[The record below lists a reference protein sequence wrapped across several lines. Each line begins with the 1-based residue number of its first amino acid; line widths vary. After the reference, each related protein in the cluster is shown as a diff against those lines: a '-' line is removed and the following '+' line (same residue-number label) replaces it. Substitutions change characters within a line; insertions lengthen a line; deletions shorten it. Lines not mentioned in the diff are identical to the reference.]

1 MRGVYF
7 PTSRSATDLRGGM
20 DVDSLSRFFAFALL
34 ALLIA
39 FGIACGASES
49 GDDSETFMML
59 AGGEGSSFSQSSTE
73 EFADTAT
80 TTGIQEDDM
89 SDDFD
94 VDESMEA
101 VDEESGDGLAS
112 GYPPVTAQNRLIVRI
127 VDLTIEVDDV
137 PRRINDVSGIAVQ
150 RGGWVVSEQRSS
162 QHVGH
167 ISIRVPSAQLDSA
180 VRAISDL
187 GLDVLSL
194 ISTSDD
200 VTEEYFDVQA
210 RIQNLNVTRDALRE
224 LLNREGDLEDILEVQ
239 REVTRV
245 SGEIEVLEGRK
256 RLLEQT
262 TATSLINVTLELA
275 PGEMSADAD
284 PDLQAVEGR
293 PVAFRATFNE
303 PQGIDSY
310 EYWWEFGD
318 GAESERRTRTAL
330 TETPGQRVT
339 EIVWYSYHSS
349 EQSPYFVT
357 FKIRGTGEAGVVDGE
372 DAIKVNVERVPTIF
386 VSTEESIVIRADEEL
401 TLTGSF
407 TRPGNVMNL
416 TYEWDF
422 GDGLIPSTGDI
433 GEGVQEISAT
443 HEYTID
449 RSAPYEARFT
459 VEGETDF
466 GAPISSSST
475 VFVYVEP
482 SAQWV
487 IGFLDIPE
495 TARTATQALSVI
507 AQAAVVAVIWI
518 VLLSPV
524 WGLIVGLVWF
534 LRRRT
539 SIRLPSRR
547 RRDRNPEQEASE
559 NADDPGTGD
568 AEPEEDRS

>member
-1 MRGVYF
+1 M
-7 PTSRSATDLRGGM
+7 
-20 DVDSLSRFFAFALL
+20 DSLSRFFAFALL

-49 GDDSETFMML
+49 GEDSETFMML
-59 AGGEGSSFSQSSTE
+59 GGSEGSSFSQSSTE
-73 EFADTAT
+73 DFADPAT
-80 TTGIQEDDM
+80 STGVQEDDM

-112 GYPPVTAQNRLIVRI
+112 GYPPVAAQNRLIVRI

-275 PGEMSADAD
+275 PGEMSADAG

-293 PVAFRATFNE
+293 FVAFRATFKE

-466 GAPISSSST
+466 GAPIASSST
-475 VFVYVEP
+475 VLVYVEP

-524 WGLIVGLVWF
+524 WGLIVALVWF

-559 NADDPGTGD
+559 NADDPGMGD
-568 AEPEEDRS
+568 AEPEEDRP

>member
-1 MRGVYF
+1 M
-7 PTSRSATDLRGGM
+7 
-20 DVDSLSRFFAFALL
+20 DSLSRFFAFALL
-34 ALLIA
+34 VLLVA
-39 FGIACGASES
+39 FGIACGASEEDS
-49 GDDSETFMML
+49 GEFFEETD
-59 AGGEGSSFSQSSTE
+59 FSQASFDS
-73 EFADTAT
+73 
-80 TTGIQEDDM
+80 DDM
-89 SDDFD
+89 SDDVGD
-94 VDESMEA
+94 VVSNERATSSEPSNQTTSDSA
-101 VDEESGDGLAS
+101 VDSDGGSDTEQLET
-112 GYPPVTAQNRLIVRI
+112 GYPPVSAQDRLIVRI
-127 VDLTIEVDDV
+127 VDMTIEVVDV
-137 PRRINDVSGIAVQ
+137 PRHIEAVSGIALQ
-150 RGGWVVSEQRSS
+150 RGGRVVSEQRSS

-167 ISIRVPSAQLDSA
+167 ISVRVPSAQLDDA

-210 RIQNLNVTRDALRE
+210 RIQNLNVTRDSLRE
-224 LLNREGDLEDILEVQ
+224 LLSREGELEDILEVQ
-239 REVTRV
+239 REITRV
-245 SGEIEVLEGRK
+245 SGEIEILEGRK

-262 TATSLINVTLELA
+262 SATSLINVTLELA
-275 PGEMSADAD
+275 PGEMSADAG

-293 PVAFRATFNE
+293 SVAFRATFNE

-310 EYWWEFGD
+310 LYWWEFGD

-339 EIVWYSYHSS
+339 EVVWYTYHSS

-357 FKIRGTGEAGVVDGE
+357 FKIRGTGDTGVVDGE
-372 DAIKVNVERVPTIF
+372 DSIKVNVERVPTII
-386 VSTEESIVIRADEEL
+386 VSTEDTITIRANDEV

-407 TRPGNVMNL
+407 TRPENVSNL

-433 GEGVQEISAT
+433 GEDVQEISAT

-466 GAPISSSST
+466 GAPLTSSSI
-475 VFVYVEP
+475 VVVYVEP
-482 SAQWV
+482 SSEWV
-487 IGFLDIPE
+487 VGIIDIPE
-495 TARTATQALSVI
+495 TARAATRTLGAI
-507 AQAAVVAVIWI
+507 AQGLVVLGIWV

-524 WGLIVGLVWF
+524 WGAVVALIWF

-539 SIRLPSRR
+539 SISLPSRS
-547 RRDRNPEQEASE
+547 RRDPDPDPDTPAENPSVDAGGAEAE
-559 NADDPGTGD
+559 HDLGD
-568 AEPEEDRS
+568 AHRP

>member
-1 MRGVYF
+1 M
-7 PTSRSATDLRGGM
+7 
-20 DVDSLSRFFAFALL
+20 DSLSRFFAFALL
-34 ALLIA
+34 VLLVA
-39 FGIACGASES
+39 FGIACGASEEDS
-49 GDDSETFMML
+49 GEFFEETD
-59 AGGEGSSFSQSSTE
+59 FSQASFDS
-73 EFADTAT
+73 
-80 TTGIQEDDM
+80 DDM
-89 SDDFD
+89 SDDVGD
-94 VDESMEA
+94 VVSNERATSSEPSNQTTSDSA
-101 VDEESGDGLAS
+101 VDSDGGSDTEQLET
-112 GYPPVTAQNRLIVRI
+112 GYPPVSAQDRLIVRI
-127 VDLTIEVDDV
+127 VDMTIEVVDV
-137 PRRINDVSGIAVQ
+137 PRHIEAVSGIALQ

-167 ISIRVPSAQLDSA
+167 ISVRVPSAQLDDA

-210 RIQNLNVTRDALRE
+210 RIQNLNVTRDSLRE
-224 LLNREGDLEDILEVQ
+224 LLSREGELEDILEVQ
-239 REVTRV
+239 REITRV
-245 SGEIEVLEGRK
+245 SGEIEILEGRK

-262 TATSLINVTLELA
+262 SATSLINVTLELA
-275 PGEMSADAD
+275 PGEMSADAG

-293 PVAFRATFNE
+293 SVAFRATFNE

-310 EYWWEFGD
+310 LYWWEFGD

-339 EIVWYSYHSS
+339 EVVWYTYHSS

-357 FKIRGTGEAGVVDGE
+357 FKIRGTGDTGVVDGE
-372 DAIKVNVERVPTIF
+372 DSIKVNVERVPTII
-386 VSTEESIVIRADEEL
+386 VSTEDTITIRANDEV

-407 TRPGNVMNL
+407 TRPENVSNL

-422 GDGLIPSTGDI
+422 GDGLIPVSGDI

-449 RSAPYEARFT
+449 RSQPYEARFT

-466 GAPISSSST
+466 GAPLTSSSI
-475 VFVYVEP
+475 VVVYVEP
-482 SAQWV
+482 SSEWV
-487 IGFLDIPE
+487 VGIIDIPE
-495 TARTATQALSVI
+495 TARAATRTLGAI
-507 AQAAVVAVIWI
+507 AQGLVVLGIWV

-524 WGLIVGLVWF
+524 WGAVVALIWF

-539 SIRLPSRR
+539 SISLPSRP
-547 RRDRNPEQEASE
+547 RRDPDPEPEG
-559 NADDPGTGD
+559 ADTDDAPDTED
-568 AEPEEDRS
+568 AEETETR

>member
-1 MRGVYF
+1 MSHRGL
-7 PTSRSATDLRGGM
+7 PPLHWEEL
-20 DVDSLSRFFAFALL
+20 DVDSLSRFFAIALSVLIVAFAV
-34 ALLIA
+34 
-39 FGIACGASES
+39 ACGSSE
-49 GDDSETFMML
+49 E
-59 AGGEGSSFSQSSTE
+59 EGSFEDSDSYEVRATPTALMMMASADSDAALETSTTE
-73 EFADTAT
+73 TAPASAD
-80 TTGIQEDDM
+80 G
-89 SDDFD
+89 SD
-94 VDESMEA
+94 
-101 VDEESGDGLAS
+101 SGSDSTQLET
-112 GYPPVTAQNRLIVRI
+112 GYPPVAAQNRLIVRI
-127 VDLTIEVDDV
+127 VDMTIEVDDV
-137 PRRINDVSGIAVQ
+137 PGRISDVSGIALQ

-210 RIQNLNVTRDALRE
+210 RIQNLNVTRDSLRE
-224 LLNREGDLEDILEVQ
+224 LLSREGDLEDILEVQ
-239 REVTRV
+239 REITRV
-245 SGEIEVLEGRK
+245 SEEIEILEGRK

-262 TATSLINVTLELA
+262 SATSLINVTLELA
-275 PGEMSADAD
+275 PGEMSADAG

-293 PVAFRATFNE
+293 SVAFRATFNE

-318 GAESERRTRTAL
+318 GAESNRRTRTAL

-339 EIVWYSYHSS
+339 ELFLYAYDSS

-357 FKIRGTGEAGVVDGE
+357 FKIRGTGEGGVVDGE

-386 VSTEESIVIRADEEL
+386 VSTEESAVVRADEQL

-407 TRPGNVMNL
+407 TRPGNVVNL

-422 GDGLIPSTGDI
+422 GDGLIPSTGELA
-433 GEGVQEISAT
+433 EGVQEISAT

-466 GAPISSSST
+466 GAPIASSST
-475 VFVYVEP
+475 VLVYVEP

-495 TARTATQALSVI
+495 TARAATRALSVI
-507 AQAAVVAVIWI
+507 AQGLLAVAIWV
-518 VLLSPV
+518 VLLSPI
-524 WGLIVGLVWF
+524 WGAIAALIWF
-534 LRRRT
+534 LRSRT
-539 SIRLPSRR
+539 SIGLPSRR
-547 RRDRNPEQEASE
+547 RREPGSEPE
-559 NADDPGTGD
+559 NAVGDEDIRANAGGEEAESDLGD
-568 AEPEEDRS
+568 AHRP

>member
-1 MRGVYF
+1 M
-7 PTSRSATDLRGGM
+7 
-20 DVDSLSRFFAFALL
+20 DSLSRFFAFALL
-34 ALLIA
+34 ALLVA

-49 GDDSETFMML
+49 EGDSGEFLEETDFSQTSFDSDDAIGVPAPTSMPFPTGTPAPAAQSIGGSADDSDGGSDSTQLET
-59 AGGEGSSFSQSSTE
+59 
-73 EFADTAT
+73 
-80 TTGIQEDDM
+80 
-89 SDDFD
+89 
-94 VDESMEA
+94 
-101 VDEESGDGLAS
+101 
-112 GYPPVTAQNRLIVRI
+112 GYPPVAAQNRLIVRI

-137 PRRINDVSGIAVQ
+137 VNRMEDVSEIALQ

-162 QHVGH
+162 QHNGK
-167 ISIRVPSAQLDSA
+167 ISIRVPSAQLDDA

-210 RIQNLNVTRDALRE
+210 RIQNLNVTRDSLRE
-224 LLNREGDLEDILEVQ
+224 LLSREGELEDILEVQ
-239 REVTRV
+239 REITRV

-262 TATSLINVTLELA
+262 SATSLINVTLELA
-275 PGEMSADAD
+275 PGEMSADAG

-293 PVAFRATFNE
+293 NVAFRATFNE

-318 GAESERRTRTAL
+318 GAESDRRTRTAL

-339 EIVWYSYHSS
+339 EVVWYSYHSS

-357 FKIRGTGEAGVVDGE
+357 FKIRGTGQAGVVDGE
-372 DAIKVNVERVPTIF
+372 DAIKVNVERVPTII
-386 VSTEESIVIRADEEL
+386 VSAEDTITIRAGEEVEL
-401 TLTGSF
+401 TGAF
-407 TRPGNVMNL
+407 TRPENVSNL
-416 TYEWDF
+416 SYEWDF

-449 RSAPYEARFT
+449 RSQPYEARFT

-466 GAPISSSST
+466 GAPLTSAST
-475 VFVYVEP
+475 VLVYVEP
-482 SAQWV
+482 SSEWV
-487 IGFLDIPE
+487 VGIIDIPE
-495 TARTATQALSVI
+495 TARAATRTLGAI
-507 AQAAVVAVIWI
+507 AQGLVVLGIWV

-524 WGLIVGLVWF
+524 WGSIAALIWF

-539 SIRLPSRR
+539 SIGLPSRPR
-547 RRDRNPEQEASE
+547 SEPDPDAPEGNLS
-559 NADDPGTGD
+559 ADAELDQKPDEPGT
-568 AEPEEDRS
+568 R

>member
-1 MRGVYF
+1 MERILS
-7 PTSRSATDLRGGM
+7 PSRSATDLQGGM
-20 DVDSLSRFFAFALL
+20 HVDSLSRFFAFALL
-34 ALLIA
+34 ALLLA
-39 FGIACGASES
+39 VGIACGASEE
-49 GDDSETFMML
+49 DSEDFF
-59 AGGEGSSFSQSSTE
+59 E
-73 EFADTAT
+73 T
-80 TTGIQEDDM
+80 TTLAAPSFDSDDM
-89 SDDFD
+89 SDDGGD
-94 VDESMEA
+94 IVSSAEAASPAPSDQTTSDSTVD
-101 VDEESGDGLAS
+101 GDGGSDSTQLET
-112 GYPPVTAQNRLIVRI
+112 GYPPVAAQNRLIVRI

-137 PRRINDVSGIAVQ
+137 PRQIEAVSGIALQ

-167 ISIRVPSAQLDSA
+167 ISVRVPSAQLDSA

-210 RIQNLNVTRDALRE
+210 RIQNLNVTRDSLRE
-224 LLNREGDLEDILEVQ
+224 LLSREGELEDILEVQ
-239 REVTRV
+239 REITRV

-262 TATSLINVTLELA
+262 SATSLINVTLELA
-275 PGEMSADAD
+275 PGEMSADAG

-293 PVAFRATFNE
+293 NVAFRATFNE
-303 PQGIDSY
+303 PQGIDFY

-318 GAESERRTRTAL
+318 GAESDRRTRTAV

-339 EIVWYSYHSS
+339 EIVWYNYQSS

-357 FKIRGTGEAGVVDGE
+357 FKIRGTGDTGVVDGE

-386 VSTEESIVIRADEEL
+386 VATEETVTVRADEEL
-401 TLTGSF
+401 RLIGSF
-407 TRPGNVMNL
+407 TRPGNVINL
-416 TYEWDF
+416 TYEWEF

-475 VFVYVEP
+475 VLVYVEP

-495 TARTATQALSVI
+495 TARAATRSLSVI
-507 AQAAVVAVIWI
+507 AQTALAAAIWLT
-518 VLLSPV
+518 LLSPV
-524 WGLIVGLVWF
+524 WGPIAALIWWLY
-534 LRRRT
+534 RRSKREMEM
-539 SIRLPSRR
+539 RPRR
-547 RRDRNPEQEASE
+547 EP
-559 NADDPGTGD
+559 DP
-568 AEPEEDRS
+568 EPEVAEDNPSTDAGGAEEEEPETR

>member
-1 MRGVYF
+1 M
-7 PTSRSATDLRGGM
+7 
-20 DVDSLSRFFAFALL
+20 DSLSRFFALTLL
-34 ALLIA
+34 ALLV
-39 FGIACGASES
+39 FVGIACGASE
-49 GDDSETFMML
+49 DDSRPLMML
-59 AGGEGSSFSQSSTE
+59 GGGEGSSFSQSSAGESANPGTI
-73 EFADTAT
+73 TV
-80 TTGIQEDDM
+80 IREDDM
-89 SDDFD
+89 AEDFD
-94 VDESMEA
+94 VDEPMEA
-101 VDEESGDGLAS
+101 VDEESGNGLAS
-112 GYPPVTAQNRLIVRI
+112 GYPPVAAQNRLIVRI
-127 VDLTIEVDDV
+127 VDMTIEVDDV
-137 PRRINDVSGIAVQ
+137 PRQIEAVSGIALQ

-167 ISIRVPSAQLDSA
+167 ISIRVPSAQLESA

-210 RIQNLNVTRDALRE
+210 RIQNLNVTRDSLH
-224 LLNREGDLEDILEVQ
+224 LLLSREGDLEDILEVQ
-239 REVTRV
+239 REITRV
-245 SGEIEVLEGRK
+245 SGEIEILEGRK

-275 PGEMSADAD
+275 PGEMSADAG

-293 PVAFRATFNE
+293 SVAFRAMFNE

-339 EIVWYSYHSS
+339 EIVWYTYHSS

-386 VSTEESIVIRADEEL
+386 VSTEESVVIRADEEL

-407 TRPGNVMNL
+407 TRPGNVMGL

-475 VFVYVEP
+475 VLVYVEP

-495 TARTATQALSVI
+495 TARAATRALSVI
-507 AQAAVVAVIWI
+507 VQAA
-518 VLLSPV
+518 
-524 WGLIVGLVWF
+524 
-534 LRRRT
+534 RRRHLGR
-539 SIRLPSRR
+539 S
-547 RRDRNPEQEASE
+547 
-559 NADDPGTGD
+559 
-568 AEPEEDRS
+568 AEPSLGADCRPDLVLAPSDVNRSAVPPAARTRP